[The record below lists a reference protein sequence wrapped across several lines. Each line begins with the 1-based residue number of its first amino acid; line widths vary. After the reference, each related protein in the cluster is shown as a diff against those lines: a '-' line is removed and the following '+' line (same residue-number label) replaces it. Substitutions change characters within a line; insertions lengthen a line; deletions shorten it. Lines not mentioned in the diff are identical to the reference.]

1 MKELVLTSLLALTI
15 LAPLGFVALREEIAL
30 AAPPPPPPLGEPEL
44 DWTITIE

>member
-1 MKELVLTSLLALTI
+1 MKELLITSLLALTI

-30 AAPPPPPPLGEPEL
+30 AAPPPPPPGEPEL